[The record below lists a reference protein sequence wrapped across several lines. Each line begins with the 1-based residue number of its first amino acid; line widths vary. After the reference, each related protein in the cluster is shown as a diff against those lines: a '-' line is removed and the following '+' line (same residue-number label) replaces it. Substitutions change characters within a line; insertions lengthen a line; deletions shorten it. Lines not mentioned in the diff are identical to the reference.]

1 MFPHHIHHPP
11 HPPDPPARPRLSPC
25 DESPE
30 NNTAAPTSSPPLL
43 SAALRSLPLLHPHP
57 PTHPPTAAAAIT
69 PLSHPPHPP
78 AASPPLEAE
87 PVSVSPPSL
96 RCSPAFRSGETPRPG
111 AGIRS
116 SSESQTTRRVILAD
130 GGKASQATKWRPL
143 REAHMEQ
150 VAPTLQKKQ
159 PLRFTRRKARRSF
172 VEDICKPE
180 CLQTRC
186 ITLN

>member
-1 MFPHHIHHPP
+1 MFMFPHHIH
-11 HPPDPPARPRLSPC
+11 PPARPRLSPC

-57 PTHPPTAAAAIT
+57 PAHPPTAAAAIT

-143 REAHMEQ
+143 REAHRSKSHQ
-150 VAPTLQKKQ
+150 LCKKNN
-159 PLRFTRRKARRSF
+159 LRGLHGARRADPLWRTF
-172 VEDICKPE
+172 VN
-180 CLQTRC
+180 
-186 ITLN
+186 LNVSKLTASH